1 MQIKL
6 YNLKLNSNIRSFYT
20 PIQPSVKITDDGV
33 SYVEVLPEINLQNFI
48 YCYWNLKTTKP
59 LDNSYNYRVVSDG
72 CVDVFFEL
80 SNYQEVYVMGFC
92 SSFVE
97 FDINKEFNYF
107 GIRFLPGA
115 FSILFNIDASELS
128 NRSEYLA
135 SVQTDLYKYIQQL
148 ISACVSFEGLSN
160 KLNTY
165 FLNHI
170 AHLDITL
177 DKRFSKALACILSN
191 KGMVNIETELN
202 DGISSR
208 HLRRLFNFY
217 VGDTTKSFCRV
228 IRFQNLL
235 KIDPSISL
243 LQAEKLFYDF
253 GYYDQTHFIKE
264 FKQYYG
270 ITPSQAIVK

>member
-6 YNLKLNSNIRSFYT
+6 YKLKLNHNIRGFYT
-20 PIQPSVKITDDGV
+20 PVQPSVKIADDGV
-33 SYVEVLPEINLQNFI
+33 SYIESLPVRILQNFI

-72 CVDVFFEL
+72 CIDVFFEL
-80 SNYQEVYVMGFC
+80 SNYQEIYVMGFC
-92 SSFVE
+92 NSFME

-115 FSILFNIDASELS
+115 FSMLFNIDASELT
-128 NRSEYLA
+128 NRSEYLD
-135 SVQTDLYKYIQQL
+135 SVQTDLYKNIQQL
-148 ISACVSFEGLSN
+148 MQSCLSIEDLCSN
-160 KLNTY
+160 ADNY

-170 AHLDITL
+170 TTFEVKFDN
-177 DKRFSKALACILSN
+177 RFSKALAFVLNN
-191 KGMVNIETELN
+191 KGIVNVETELN

-217 VGDTTKSFCRV
+217 VGDTAKSFCRV

-235 KIDPSISL
+235 KIDPSISQ
-243 LQAEKLFYDF
+243 LQADKLFYDF

-270 ITPSQAIVK
+270 TTPSQAIVK